1 MALFN
6 KGGAGKVLSERERM
20 IQKHNVCRS
29 NLLLLI
35 VFTVINI
42 VLIATKS
49 GTYFLFSA
57 FVPYFITH
65 LGAVF
70 GGETFLSAPVF
81 YIMLAIAIVI
91 LAVYFLC
98 WLFSKKHI
106 AWLIVALALFIVDTV
121 CMLVVYLLFGGIMS
135 AMLDILFHAWVLYYL
150 ISGVVAYFKLKRIPE
165 YEDISSP
172 GAANAFID
180 NNTETDVQ

>member
-6 KGGAGKVLSERERM
+6 RGGKNVVLSERDRM

-35 VFTVINI
+35 AFTVINI
-42 VLIATKS
+42 VLIATNS
-49 GTYFLFSA
+49 GITFLFSA
-57 FVPYFITH
+57 SVPYMIAY
-65 LGAVF
+65 LGALF
-70 GGETFLSAPVF
+70 GGEAFLTAPVF
-81 YIMLAIAIVI
+81 YIMLAIALII
-91 LAVYFLC
+91 LGVYFLC

-121 CMLVVYLLFGGIMS
+121 CLLALFLLFGDMMS
-135 AMLDILFHAWVLYYL
+135 GWMDIFFHAWALYYL

-165 YEDISSP
+165 YEEVTEEGS
-172 GAANAFID
+172 ANAFID
-180 NNTETDVQ
+180 NADTDPQ